1 MPKKIILTCLI
12 TIVMIFATF
21 TTVVV
26 ADDLGELQNRKNELN
41 QQISEANEQVEN
53 IEIELTE
60 TLQQIDNLE
69 QKITTYQAQID
80 EVSKNL
86 EEVQTQIVQIEE
98 KLKNLENN
106 YKIQRETFQNRIIA
120 QYEAGDIQYLDV
132 LLSSNT
138 LSEFISNYYL
148 IGEIAKYDR
157 NLLDNIDRQKNEIEN
172 IKLTLT
178 EKEKSLNTLKTN
190 KENTAVALENAKV
203 IKNSYAKQLT
213 TEEKETQEK
222 IAGYQRELDN
232 LEAQIVAITSIKV
245 GEDYVGGE
253 FAWPAPG
260 YSTITSKY
268 GMRVHPILKTY
279 RVHSGTD
286 IAMPTGA
293 YIIAAN
299 DGVVTKAGYST
310 AGYGN
315 MVLIDHGGGVSTL
328 YGHGS
333 EILVQTGQ
341 TVKRGDIIMK
351 AGSTGWSTGPHLH
364 FEVRI
369 NGKHVDSLPYITGT
383 KIETNKST
391 KNTEQNNT
399 EAQEEANQ
407 N

>member
-1 MPKKIILTCLI
+1 MPKKIILTCLL
-12 TIVMIFATF
+12 IVVVLVSF
-21 TTVVV
+21 TTVVI
-26 ADDLGELQNRKNELN
+26 ADDLMDLQNRKNELN
-41 QQISEANEQVEN
+41 NQITEANEQVEN
-53 IEIELTE
+53 IQIELTD
-60 TLQQIDNLE
+60 TLKQIDNLD
-69 QKITTYQAQID
+69 QKIETYQGQVDELNGKLETLQNQI
-80 EVSKNL
+80 K
-86 EEVQTQIVQIEE
+86 IAEE
-98 KLKNLENN
+98 KLTNLENN
-106 YKIQRETFQNRIIA
+106 YKIQRNTFQNRIVA
-120 QYEAGDIQYLDV
+120 QYEAGDVQYLDV

-157 NLLDNIDRQKNEIEN
+157 NLLDNIDRQKNEIEK
-172 IKLTLT
+172 IKTTLT
-178 EKEKSLNTLKTN
+178 EREKNLKTVKENKEK
-190 KENTAVALENAKV
+190 TATALENAKV

-213 TEEKETQEK
+213 DSEKETQSK
-222 IAGYQRELDN
+222 IAEYQRELDN
-232 LEAQIVAITSIKV
+232 LEAQIVTITSIKV

-268 GMRVHPILKTY
+268 GMRVHPILKTH

-286 IAMPTGA
+286 IAMPMGA

-299 DGVVTKAGYST
+299 DGVVTKAGYSST
-310 AGYGN
+310 GYGN

-369 NGKHVDSLPYITGT
+369 NGQHVDSLPYITGKKIT
-383 KIETNKST
+383 KETDNNQE
-391 KNTEQNNT
+391 NTTSEN
-399 EAQEEANQ
+399 QESANQ

>member
-1 MPKKIILTCLI
+1 MPKKIILTCLL
-12 TIVMIFATF
+12 IVVVLVSF
-21 TTVVV
+21 TTVVI
-26 ADDLGELQNRKNELN
+26 ADDLIDLQNRKNELN
-41 QQISEANEQVEN
+41 NQITEANEQVEN
-53 IEIELTE
+53 IQIELTD
-60 TLQQIDNLE
+60 TLKQIDNLD
-69 QKITTYQAQID
+69 QKIETYQDQVDELNGKLETLQNQI
-80 EVSKNL
+80 K
-86 EEVQTQIVQIEE
+86 IAEE
-98 KLKNLENN
+98 KLTNLENN
-106 YKIQRETFQNRIIA
+106 YKIQRKTFQNRIVA
-120 QYEAGDIQYLDV
+120 QYEAGDVQYLDV

-157 NLLDNIDRQKNEIEN
+157 NLLDNIDRQKNEIEK
-172 IKLTLT
+172 IKTTLT
-178 EKEKSLNTLKTN
+178 EREKNLKTVKENKEK
-190 KENTAVALENAKV
+190 TATALENAKV

-213 TEEKETQEK
+213 DSEKETQSK
-222 IAGYQRELDN
+222 IAEYQRELDN
-232 LEAQIVAITSIKV
+232 LEAQIVTITSIKV

-268 GMRVHPILKTY
+268 GMRVHPILKTH

-286 IAMPTGA
+286 IAMPMGA

-299 DGVVTKAGYST
+299 DGVVTKAGYSST
-310 AGYGN
+310 GYGN

-369 NGKHVDSLPYITGT
+369 NGQHVDSLPYITGKKIT
-383 KIETNKST
+383 KETDNNQE
-391 KNTEQNNT
+391 NTTSEN
-399 EAQEEANQ
+399 QESGNQ

>member
-1 MPKKIILTCLI
+1 MPKKIILTCLL
-12 TIVMIFATF
+12 IVVVLVSF
-21 TTVVV
+21 TTVVI
-26 ADDLGELQNRKNELN
+26 ADDLIDLQNRKNELN
-41 QQISEANEQVEN
+41 NQITEANEQVEN
-53 IEIELTE
+53 IQIELTD
-60 TLQQIDNLE
+60 TLKQIDNLD
-69 QKITTYQAQID
+69 QKIETYQGQVDELNGKLETLQNQI
-80 EVSKNL
+80 K
-86 EEVQTQIVQIEE
+86 IAEE
-98 KLKNLENN
+98 KLTNLENN
-106 YKIQRETFQNRIIA
+106 YKIQRKTFQNRIVA
-120 QYEAGDIQYLDV
+120 QYEAGDVQYLDV

-157 NLLDNIDRQKNEIEN
+157 NLLDNIDRQKNEIEK
-172 IKLTLT
+172 IKTTLT
-178 EKEKSLNTLKTN
+178 EREKNLKTVKENKEK
-190 KENTAVALENAKV
+190 TATALENAKV

-213 TEEKETQEK
+213 DSEKETQSK
-222 IAGYQRELDN
+222 IAEYQRELDN
-232 LEAQIVAITSIKV
+232 LEAQIVTITSIKV

-268 GMRVHPILKTY
+268 GMRVHPILKTH

-286 IAMPTGA
+286 IAMPMGA

-299 DGVVTKAGYST
+299 DGVVTKAGYSST
-310 AGYGN
+310 GYGN

-369 NGKHVDSLPYITGT
+369 NGQHVDSLPYITGKKIT
-383 KIETNKST
+383 KETDNNQE
-391 KNTEQNNT
+391 NTTSEN
-399 EAQEEANQ
+399 QESANQ

>member
-1 MPKKIILTCLI
+1 MPKKIILTCLL
-12 TIVMIFATF
+12 IVVVLVSF
-21 TTVVV
+21 TTVVI
-26 ADDLGELQNRKNELN
+26 ADDLMDLQNRKNELN
-41 QQISEANEQVEN
+41 NQITEANEQVEN
-53 IEIELTE
+53 IQIELTD
-60 TLQQIDNLE
+60 TLKQIDNLD
-69 QKITTYQAQID
+69 QKIETYQGQVDELNEKLETLQNQI
-80 EVSKNL
+80 K
-86 EEVQTQIVQIEE
+86 TAEE
-98 KLKNLENN
+98 KLTNLENN
-106 YKIQRETFQNRIIA
+106 YKIQRKTFQNRIVA
-120 QYEAGDIQYLDV
+120 QYEAGDVQYLDV

-157 NLLDNIDRQKNEIEN
+157 NLLDNIDRQKNEIEK
-172 IKLTLT
+172 IKTTLT
-178 EKEKSLNTLKTN
+178 EREKNLKTVKENKEK
-190 KENTAVALENAKV
+190 TATALENAKV

-213 TEEKETQEK
+213 DSEKETQAK
-222 IAGYQRELDN
+222 IAEYQRELDN
-232 LEAQIVAITSIKV
+232 LEAQIVTITSIKV

-268 GMRVHPILKTY
+268 GMRVHPILKTH

-286 IAMPTGA
+286 IAMPMGA

-299 DGVVTKAGYST
+299 DGVVTKAGYSST
-310 AGYGN
+310 GYGN

-369 NGKHVDSLPYITGT
+369 NGQHVDSLPYITGK
-383 KIETNKST
+383 KIETKST
-391 KNTEQNNT
+391 ENNAEESTQNTEN
-399 EAQEEANQ
+399 AN
-407 N
+407 

>member
-1 MPKKIILTCLI
+1 MPKKIILTCLL
-12 TIVMIFATF
+12 IVVVLVSF
-21 TTVVV
+21 TTVVI
-26 ADDLGELQNRKNELN
+26 ADDLIDLQNRKNELN
-41 QQISEANEQVEN
+41 NQITEANEQVEN
-53 IEIELTE
+53 IQIELTD
-60 TLQQIDNLE
+60 TLKQIDNLD
-69 QKITTYQAQID
+69 QKIETYQGQVDELNGKLETLQNQI
-80 EVSKNL
+80 K
-86 EEVQTQIVQIEE
+86 IAEE
-98 KLKNLENN
+98 KLTNLENN
-106 YKIQRETFQNRIIA
+106 YKIQRKTFQNRIVA
-120 QYEAGDIQYLDV
+120 QYEAGDVQYLDV

-157 NLLDNIDRQKNEIEN
+157 NLLDNIDRQKNEIEK
-172 IKLTLT
+172 IKTTLT
-178 EKEKSLNTLKTN
+178 EREKNLKTVKENKEK
-190 KENTAVALENAKV
+190 TATALENAKV

-213 TEEKETQEK
+213 DSEKETQAK
-222 IAGYQRELDN
+222 IAEYQRELDN
-232 LEAQIVAITSIKV
+232 LEAQIVTITSIKV

-268 GMRVHPILKTY
+268 GMRVHPILKTH

-286 IAMPTGA
+286 IAMPMGA

-299 DGVVTKAGYST
+299 DGVVTKAGYSST
-310 AGYGN
+310 GYGN

-369 NGKHVDSLPYITGT
+369 NGQHVDSLPYITGKKIT
-383 KIETNKST
+383 KETDNNQE
-391 KNTEQNNT
+391 NTTSENQENASQN
-399 EAQEEANQ
+399 
-407 N
+407 

>member
-1 MPKKIILTCLI
+1 MPKKIILTCLL
-12 TIVMIFATF
+12 IVVVLVSF
-21 TTVVV
+21 TTVVI
-26 ADDLGELQNRKNELN
+26 ADDLIDLQNRKNELN
-41 QQISEANEQVEN
+41 NQITEANEQVEN
-53 IEIELTE
+53 IQIELTD
-60 TLQQIDNLE
+60 TLKQIDNLD
-69 QKITTYQAQID
+69 QKIETYQDQVDELNGKLETLQNQI
-80 EVSKNL
+80 K
-86 EEVQTQIVQIEE
+86 IAEE
-98 KLKNLENN
+98 KLTNLENN
-106 YKIQRETFQNRIIA
+106 YKIQRKTFQNRIVA
-120 QYEAGDIQYLDV
+120 QYEAGDVQYLDV

-157 NLLDNIDRQKNEIEN
+157 NLLDNIDRQKNEIEK
-172 IKLTLT
+172 IKTTLT
-178 EKEKSLNTLKTN
+178 EREKNLKTVKEN
-190 KENTAVALENAKV
+190 KERTATALENAKV

-213 TEEKETQEK
+213 DSEKETQSK
-222 IAGYQRELDN
+222 IAEYQRELDN
-232 LEAQIVAITSIKV
+232 LEAQIVTITSIKV

-268 GMRVHPILKTY
+268 GMRVHPILKTH

-286 IAMPTGA
+286 IAMPMGA

-299 DGVVTKAGYST
+299 DGVVTKAGYSST
-310 AGYGN
+310 GYGN

-369 NGKHVDSLPYITGT
+369 NGQHVDSLPYITGKKIT
-383 KIETNKST
+383 KETDNNQE
-391 KNTEQNNT
+391 NTTSEN
-399 EAQEEANQ
+399 QESANQ

>member
-1 MPKKIILTCLI
+1 MPRKIILTCLL
-12 TIVMIFATF
+12 IVVVLVSF
-21 TTVVV
+21 TTVVI
-26 ADDLGELQNRKNELN
+26 ADDLMDLQNRKNELN
-41 QQISEANEQVEN
+41 NQITEANEQVEN
-53 IEIELTE
+53 IQIELTD
-60 TLQQIDNLE
+60 TLKQIDNLD
-69 QKITTYQAQID
+69 QKIETYQGQVDELNGKLETLQNQI
-80 EVSKNL
+80 K
-86 EEVQTQIVQIEE
+86 TAEE
-98 KLKNLENN
+98 KLTNLENN
-106 YKIQRETFQNRIIA
+106 YKIQRKTFQNRIVA
-120 QYEAGDIQYLDV
+120 QYEAGDVQYLDV

-157 NLLDNIDRQKNEIEN
+157 NLLDNIDRQKNEIEK
-172 IKLTLT
+172 IKTTLT
-178 EKEKSLNTLKTN
+178 EREKNLKTVKENKEK
-190 KENTAVALENAKV
+190 TATALENAKV

-213 TEEKETQEK
+213 DSEKETQAK
-222 IAGYQRELDN
+222 IAEYQRELDN
-232 LEAQIVAITSIKV
+232 LEAQIVTITSIKV

-268 GMRVHPILKTY
+268 GMRVHPILKTH

-286 IAMPTGA
+286 IAMPMGA

-299 DGVVTKAGYST
+299 DGVVTKAGYSST
-310 AGYGN
+310 GYGN

-369 NGKHVDSLPYITGT
+369 NGQHVDSLPYITGKKIT
-383 KIETNKST
+383 KETDNNQE
-391 KNTEQNNT
+391 NTTSENQENASQN
-399 EAQEEANQ
+399 
-407 N
+407 

>member
-1 MPKKIILTCLI
+1 MPKKIILTCLL
-12 TIVMIFATF
+12 IVVVLVSF
-21 TTVVV
+21 TTVVI
-26 ADDLGELQNRKNELN
+26 ADDLIDLQNRKNELN
-41 QQISEANEQVEN
+41 NQITEANEQVEN
-53 IEIELTE
+53 IQIELTD
-60 TLQQIDNLE
+60 TLKQIDNLD
-69 QKITTYQAQID
+69 QKIETYQDQVDELNGKLETLQNQI
-80 EVSKNL
+80 K
-86 EEVQTQIVQIEE
+86 TAEE
-98 KLKNLENN
+98 KLTNLENN
-106 YKIQRETFQNRIIA
+106 YKIQRKTFQNRIVA
-120 QYEAGDIQYLDV
+120 QYEAGDVQYLDV

-157 NLLDNIDRQKNEIEN
+157 NLLDNIDRQKNEIEK
-172 IKLTLT
+172 IKTTLT
-178 EKEKSLNTLKTN
+178 EREKNLKTVKENKEK
-190 KENTAVALENAKV
+190 TATALENAKV

-213 TEEKETQEK
+213 DSEKETQAK
-222 IAGYQRELDN
+222 IAEYQRELDN
-232 LEAQIVAITSIKV
+232 LEAQIVTITSIKV

-268 GMRVHPILKTY
+268 GMRVHPILKTH

-286 IAMPTGA
+286 IAMPMGA

-299 DGVVTKAGYST
+299 DGVVTKAGYSST
-310 AGYGN
+310 GYGN

-369 NGKHVDSLPYITGT
+369 NGQHVDSLPYITGKKIT
-383 KIETNKST
+383 KETDNNQE
-391 KNTEQNNT
+391 NTTSENQENASQN
-399 EAQEEANQ
+399 
-407 N
+407 

>member
-1 MPKKIILTCLI
+1 MPKKIILTCLL
-12 TIVMIFATF
+12 IVVVLVSF
-21 TTVVV
+21 TTVVI
-26 ADDLGELQNRKNELN
+26 ADDLMDLQNRKNELN
-41 QQISEANEQVEN
+41 NQITEANEQVEN
-53 IEIELTE
+53 IQIELTD
-60 TLQQIDNLE
+60 TLKQIDNLD
-69 QKITTYQAQID
+69 QKIETYQGQVDELNEKLETLQNQI
-80 EVSKNL
+80 K
-86 EEVQTQIVQIEE
+86 TAEE
-98 KLKNLENN
+98 KLTNLENN
-106 YKIQRETFQNRIIA
+106 YKIQRKTFQNRIVA
-120 QYEAGDIQYLDV
+120 QYEAGDVQYLDV

-157 NLLDNIDRQKNEIEN
+157 NLLDNIDRQKNEIEK
-172 IKLTLT
+172 IKTTLT
-178 EKEKSLNTLKTN
+178 EREKNLKTVKENKEK
-190 KENTAVALENAKV
+190 TATALENAKV

-213 TEEKETQEK
+213 DSEKETQAK
-222 IAGYQRELDN
+222 IAEYQRELDN
-232 LEAQIVAITSIKV
+232 LEAQIVTITSIKV

-268 GMRVHPILKTY
+268 GMRVHPILKTH

-286 IAMPTGA
+286 IAMPMGA

-299 DGVVTKAGYST
+299 DGVVTKAGYSST
-310 AGYGN
+310 GYGN

-369 NGKHVDSLPYITGT
+369 NGQHVDSLPYITGKKIT
-383 KIETNKST
+383 KETDNNQE
-391 KNTEQNNT
+391 NTTSENQENASQN
-399 EAQEEANQ
+399 
-407 N
+407 

>member
-1 MPKKIILTCLI
+1 MPKKIILTCLL
-12 TIVMIFATF
+12 IVVVLVSF
-21 TTVVV
+21 TTVVI
-26 ADDLGELQNRKNELN
+26 ADDLMDLQNRKNELN
-41 QQISEANEQVEN
+41 NQITEANEQVEN
-53 IEIELTE
+53 IQIELTD
-60 TLQQIDNLE
+60 TLKQIDNLD
-69 QKITTYQAQID
+69 QKIETYQDQVDELNGKLETLQNQI
-80 EVSKNL
+80 K
-86 EEVQTQIVQIEE
+86 TAEE
-98 KLKNLENN
+98 KLTNLENN
-106 YKIQRETFQNRIIA
+106 YKIQRKTFQNRIVA
-120 QYEAGDIQYLDV
+120 QYEAGDVQYLDV

-157 NLLDNIDRQKNEIEN
+157 NLLDNIDRQKNEIEK
-172 IKLTLT
+172 IKTTLT
-178 EKEKSLNTLKTN
+178 EREKNLKTVKENKEK
-190 KENTAVALENAKV
+190 TATALENAKV

-213 TEEKETQEK
+213 DSEKETQSK
-222 IAGYQRELDN
+222 IAEYQRELDN
-232 LEAQIVAITSIKV
+232 LEAQIVTITSIKV

-268 GMRVHPILKTY
+268 GMRVHPILKTH

-286 IAMPTGA
+286 IAMPMGA

-299 DGVVTKAGYST
+299 DGVVTKAGYSST
-310 AGYGN
+310 GYGN

-369 NGKHVDSLPYITGT
+369 NGQHVDSLPYITGKKIT
-383 KIETNKST
+383 KETDNNQE
-391 KNTEQNNT
+391 NTTSENQENASQN
-399 EAQEEANQ
+399 
-407 N
+407 

>member
-1 MPKKIILTCLI
+1 MPKKIILTCLL
-12 TIVMIFATF
+12 IVVVLVSF
-21 TTVVV
+21 TTVVI
-26 ADDLGELQNRKNELN
+26 ADDLMDLQNRKNELN
-41 QQISEANEQVEN
+41 NQITEANEQVEN
-53 IEIELTE
+53 IQIELTD
-60 TLQQIDNLE
+60 TLKQIDNLD
-69 QKITTYQAQID
+69 QKIETYQGQVDELNGKLETLQNQI
-80 EVSKNL
+80 K
-86 EEVQTQIVQIEE
+86 TAEE
-98 KLKNLENN
+98 KLTNLENN
-106 YKIQRETFQNRIIA
+106 YKIQRKTFQNRIVA
-120 QYEAGDIQYLDV
+120 QYEAGDVQYLDV

-157 NLLDNIDRQKNEIEN
+157 NLLDNIDRQKNEIEK
-172 IKLTLT
+172 IKTTLT
-178 EKEKSLNTLKTN
+178 EREKNLKTVKENKEK
-190 KENTAVALENAKV
+190 TATALENAKV

-213 TEEKETQEK
+213 DSEKETQAK
-222 IAGYQRELDN
+222 IAEYQRELDN
-232 LEAQIVAITSIKV
+232 LEAQIVTITSIKV

-268 GMRVHPILKTY
+268 GMRVHPILKTH

-286 IAMPTGA
+286 IAMPMGA

-299 DGVVTKAGYST
+299 DGVVTKAGYSST
-310 AGYGN
+310 GYGN

-369 NGKHVDSLPYITGT
+369 NGQHVDSLPYITGKKIT
-383 KIETNKST
+383 KETDNNKE
-391 KNTEQNNT
+391 NTTSENQENASQN
-399 EAQEEANQ
+399 
-407 N
+407 

>member
-1 MPKKIILTCLI
+1 MPKKIILTCLL
-12 TIVMIFATF
+12 IVVVLVSF
-21 TTVVV
+21 TTVVI
-26 ADDLGELQNRKNELN
+26 ADDLMDLQNRKNELN
-41 QQISEANEQVEN
+41 NQITEANEQVEN
-53 IEIELTE
+53 IQIELTD
-60 TLQQIDNLE
+60 TLKQIDNLD
-69 QKITTYQAQID
+69 QKIETYQGQVDELDGKLETLQNQI
-80 EVSKNL
+80 K
-86 EEVQTQIVQIEE
+86 TAEE
-98 KLKNLENN
+98 KLTNLENN
-106 YKIQRETFQNRIIA
+106 YKIQRKTFQNRIVA
-120 QYEAGDIQYLDV
+120 QYEAGDVQYLDV

-157 NLLDNIDRQKNEIEN
+157 NLLDNIDRQKNEIEK
-172 IKLTLT
+172 IKTTLT
-178 EKEKSLNTLKTN
+178 EREKNLKTVKENKEK
-190 KENTAVALENAKV
+190 TATALENAKV

-213 TEEKETQEK
+213 DSEKETQAK
-222 IAGYQRELDN
+222 IAEYQKELDN
-232 LEAQIVAITSIKV
+232 LEAQIVKITSIKV

-299 DGVVTKAGYST
+299 DGVVTSAGYSST
-310 AGYGN
+310 GYGN

-369 NGKHVDSLPYITGT
+369 NGQHVDSLPYITGEKIT
-383 KIETNKST
+383 KETDNNQE
-391 KNTEQNNT
+391 NTTSENQENASQN
-399 EAQEEANQ
+399 
-407 N
+407 

>member
-1 MPKKIILTCLI
+1 MPKKIILTCLL
-12 TIVMIFATF
+12 IVVVLVSF
-21 TTVVV
+21 TTVVI
-26 ADDLGELQNRKNELN
+26 ADDLMDLQNRKNELN
-41 QQISEANEQVEN
+41 NQITEANEQVEN
-53 IEIELTE
+53 IQIELTD
-60 TLQQIDNLE
+60 TLKQIDNLD
-69 QKITTYQAQID
+69 QKIETYQGQVDELNEKLETLQNQI
-80 EVSKNL
+80 K
-86 EEVQTQIVQIEE
+86 TAEE
-98 KLKNLENN
+98 KLTNLENN
-106 YKIQRETFQNRIIA
+106 YKIQRKTFQNRIVA
-120 QYEAGDIQYLDV
+120 QYEAGDVQYLDV

-157 NLLDNIDRQKNEIEN
+157 NLLDNIDRQKNEIEK
-172 IKLTLT
+172 IKTTLT
-178 EKEKSLNTLKTN
+178 EREKNLKTVKENKEK
-190 KENTAVALENAKV
+190 TATALENAKV

-213 TEEKETQEK
+213 DSEKETQAK
-222 IAGYQRELDN
+222 IAEYQRELDN
-232 LEAQIVAITSIKV
+232 LEAQIVTITSIKV

-268 GMRVHPILKTY
+268 GMRVHPILKTH

-286 IAMPTGA
+286 IAMPMGA

-299 DGVVTKAGYST
+299 DGVVTKAGYSST
-310 AGYGN
+310 GYGN

-369 NGKHVDSLPYITGT
+369 NGQHVDSLPYITGKKIT
-383 KIETNKST
+383 KETDNNKE
-391 KNTEQNNT
+391 NTTSENQENASQN
-399 EAQEEANQ
+399 
-407 N
+407 

>member
-1 MPKKIILTCLI
+1 MPKKIILTCLL
-12 TIVMIFATF
+12 IVVVLVSF
-21 TTVVV
+21 TTVVI
-26 ADDLGELQNRKNELN
+26 ADDLIDLQNRKNELN
-41 QQISEANEQVEN
+41 NQITEANEQVEN
-53 IEIELTE
+53 IQIELTD
-60 TLQQIDNLE
+60 TLKQIDNLD
-69 QKITTYQAQID
+69 QKIETYQGQVDELNGKLETLQNQI
-80 EVSKNL
+80 K
-86 EEVQTQIVQIEE
+86 IAEE
-98 KLKNLENN
+98 KLTNLENN
-106 YKIQRETFQNRIIA
+106 YKIQRKTFQNRIVA
-120 QYEAGDIQYLDV
+120 QYEAGDVQYLDV

-157 NLLDNIDRQKNEIEN
+157 NLLDNIDRQKNEIEK
-172 IKLTLT
+172 IKTTLT
-178 EKEKSLNTLKTN
+178 EREKNLKTVKENKEK
-190 KENTAVALENAKV
+190 TATALENAKV

-213 TEEKETQEK
+213 DSEKETQSK
-222 IAGYQRELDN
+222 IAEYQRELDN
-232 LEAQIVAITSIKV
+232 LEAQIVTITSIKV

-268 GMRVHPILKTY
+268 GMRVHPILKTH

-286 IAMPTGA
+286 IAMPMGA

-299 DGVVTKAGYST
+299 DGVVTKAGYSST
-310 AGYGN
+310 GYGN

-369 NGKHVDSLPYITGT
+369 NGQHVDSLPYITGKKIT
-383 KIETNKST
+383 KETDNNQE
-391 KNTEQNNT
+391 NTTSENQENASQN
-399 EAQEEANQ
+399 
-407 N
+407 

>member
-1 MPKKIILTCLI
+1 MPKKIILTCLL
-12 TIVMIFATF
+12 IVVVLVSF
-21 TTVVV
+21 TTVVI
-26 ADDLGELQNRKNELN
+26 ADDLIDLQNRKNELN
-41 QQISEANEQVEN
+41 NQITEANEQVEN
-53 IEIELTE
+53 IQIELTD
-60 TLQQIDNLE
+60 TLKQIDNLD
-69 QKITTYQAQID
+69 QKIETYQGQVDELNGKLETLQNQI
-80 EVSKNL
+80 K
-86 EEVQTQIVQIEE
+86 IAEE
-98 KLKNLENN
+98 KLTNLENN
-106 YKIQRETFQNRIIA
+106 YKIQRKTFQNRIVA
-120 QYEAGDIQYLDV
+120 QYEAGDVQYLDV

-157 NLLDNIDRQKNEIEN
+157 NLLDNIDRQKNEIEK
-172 IKLTLT
+172 IKTTLT
-178 EKEKSLNTLKTN
+178 EREKNLKTVKENKEK
-190 KENTAVALENAKV
+190 TATALENAKV

-213 TEEKETQEK
+213 DSEKETQSK
-222 IAGYQRELDN
+222 IAEYQRELDN
-232 LEAQIVAITSIKV
+232 LEAQIVTITSIKV

-268 GMRVHPILKTY
+268 GMRVHTILKTH

-286 IAMPTGA
+286 IAMPMGA

-299 DGVVTKAGYST
+299 DGVVTKAGYSST
-310 AGYGN
+310 GYGN
-315 MVLIDHGGGVSTL
+315 MVLIYHGGGVSTL

-369 NGKHVDSLPYITGT
+369 NGQHVDSLPYITGKKIT
-383 KIETNKST
+383 KETDNNQE
-391 KNTEQNNT
+391 NTTSEN
-399 EAQEEANQ
+399 QESANQ

>member
-1 MPKKIILTCLI
+1 MPKKIILTCLL
-12 TIVMIFATF
+12 IVVVLVSF
-21 TTVVV
+21 TTVVI
-26 ADDLGELQNRKNELN
+26 ADDLIDLQNRKNELN
-41 QQISEANEQVEN
+41 NQITEANEQVEN
-53 IEIELTE
+53 IQIELTD
-60 TLQQIDNLE
+60 TLKQIDNLD
-69 QKITTYQAQID
+69 QKIETYQGQVDELNGKLETLQNQI
-80 EVSKNL
+80 K
-86 EEVQTQIVQIEE
+86 TAEE
-98 KLKNLENN
+98 KLTNLENN
-106 YKIQRETFQNRIIA
+106 YKIQRKTFQNRIVA
-120 QYEAGDIQYLDV
+120 QYEAGDVQYLDV

-157 NLLDNIDRQKNEIEN
+157 NLLDNIDRQKNEIEK
-172 IKLTLT
+172 IKTTLT
-178 EKEKSLNTLKTN
+178 EREKNLKTVKENKEK
-190 KENTAVALENAKV
+190 TATALENAKV

-213 TEEKETQEK
+213 DSEKETQAK
-222 IAGYQRELDN
+222 IAEYQRELDN
-232 LEAQIVAITSIKV
+232 LEAQIVTITSIKV

-268 GMRVHPILKTY
+268 GMRVHPILKTH

-286 IAMPTGA
+286 IAMPMGA

-299 DGVVTKAGYST
+299 DGVVTKAGYSST
-310 AGYGN
+310 GYGN

-369 NGKHVDSLPYITGT
+369 NGQHVDSLPYITGKKIT
-383 KIETNKST
+383 KETDNNQE
-391 KNTEQNNT
+391 NTTSENQENASQN
-399 EAQEEANQ
+399 
-407 N
+407 

>member
-1 MPKKIILTCLI
+1 MPKKIILTCLL
-12 TIVMIFATF
+12 IVVVLVSF
-21 TTVVV
+21 TTVVI
-26 ADDLGELQNRKNELN
+26 ADDLIDLQNRKNELN
-41 QQISEANEQVEN
+41 NQITEANEQVEN
-53 IEIELTE
+53 IQIELTD
-60 TLQQIDNLE
+60 TLKQIDNLD
-69 QKITTYQAQID
+69 QKIETYQGQVDELNGKLETLQNQI
-80 EVSKNL
+80 K
-86 EEVQTQIVQIEE
+86 IAEE
-98 KLKNLENN
+98 KLTNLENN
-106 YKIQRETFQNRIIA
+106 YKIQRKTFQNRIVA
-120 QYEAGDIQYLDV
+120 QYEAGDVQYLDV

-157 NLLDNIDRQKNEIEN
+157 NLLDNIDRQKNEIEK
-172 IKLTLT
+172 IKTTLT
-178 EKEKSLNTLKTN
+178 EREKNLKTVKENKEK
-190 KENTAVALENAKV
+190 TATALENAKV

-213 TEEKETQEK
+213 DSEKETQSK
-222 IAGYQRELDN
+222 IAEYQRELDN
-232 LEAQIVAITSIKV
+232 LEAQIVSITSIKV

-268 GMRVHPILKTY
+268 GMRVHPILKTH

-286 IAMPTGA
+286 IAMPMGA

-299 DGVVTKAGYST
+299 DGVVTKAGYSST
-310 AGYGN
+310 GYGN

-369 NGKHVDSLPYITGT
+369 NGQHVDSLPYITGKKIT
-383 KIETNKST
+383 KETDNNQE
-391 KNTEQNNT
+391 NTTSEN
-399 EAQEEANQ
+399 QESANQ

>member
-1 MPKKIILTCLI
+1 MPKKIILTCLL
-12 TIVMIFATF
+12 IVAVLVSF
-21 TTVVV
+21 TTVVI
-26 ADDLGELQNRKNELN
+26 ADDLMDLQNRKNELN
-41 QQISEANEQVEN
+41 NQITEANEQVEN
-53 IEIELTE
+53 IQIELTD
-60 TLQQIDNLE
+60 TLRQIDNLE
-69 QKITTYQAQID
+69 QKIETYQDQVNELNGKLETLQNQI
-80 EVSKNL
+80 K
-86 EEVQTQIVQIEE
+86 TAEE
-98 KLKNLENN
+98 KLTNLENN
-106 YKIQRETFQNRIIA
+106 YKIQRKTFQNRIVA
-120 QYEAGDIQYLDV
+120 QYEAGDVQYLDV

-157 NLLDNIDRQKNEIEN
+157 NLLDNIDRQKNEIEK
-172 IKLTLT
+172 IKATLT
-178 EKEKSLNTLKTN
+178 EREKNLKTVKENKEKTGT
-190 KENTAVALENAKV
+190 ALENAKV

-213 TEEKETQEK
+213 DSEKETQSK
-222 IAGYQRELDN
+222 IAEYQRELDN
-232 LEAQIVAITSIKV
+232 LEAQIVTITSIKV

-268 GMRVHPILKTY
+268 GMRVHPILKTH

-286 IAMPTGA
+286 IAMPMGA

-299 DGVVTKAGYST
+299 DGVVTKAGYSST
-310 AGYGN
+310 GYGN

-369 NGKHVDSLPYITGT
+369 NGQHVDSLPYITGKKIT
-383 KIETNKST
+383 KETDNNQE
-391 KNTEQNNT
+391 NTTSEN
-399 EAQEEANQ
+399 QESANQ

>member
-1 MPKKIILTCLI
+1 MPKKIILTCLL
-12 TIVMIFATF
+12 IVVVLVSF
-21 TTVVV
+21 TTVVI
-26 ADDLGELQNRKNELN
+26 ADDLMDLQNRKNELN
-41 QQISEANEQVEN
+41 NQITEANEQVEN
-53 IEIELTE
+53 IQIELTD
-60 TLQQIDNLE
+60 TLKQIDNLD
-69 QKITTYQAQID
+69 QKIETYQGQVDELNEKLETLQNQI
-80 EVSKNL
+80 K
-86 EEVQTQIVQIEE
+86 TAEE
-98 KLKNLENN
+98 KLTNLENN
-106 YKIQRETFQNRIIA
+106 YKIQRKTFQNRIVA
-120 QYEAGDIQYLDV
+120 QYEAGDVQYLDV

-157 NLLDNIDRQKNEIEN
+157 NLLDNIDRQKNEIEK
-172 IKLTLT
+172 IKTTLT
-178 EKEKSLNTLKTN
+178 EREKNLKTVKENKEK
-190 KENTAVALENAKV
+190 TATALENAKV

-213 TEEKETQEK
+213 DSEKETQAK
-222 IAGYQRELDN
+222 IAEYKRELDN
-232 LEAQIVAITSIKV
+232 LEAQIVTITSIKV

-268 GMRVHPILKTY
+268 GMRVHPILKTH

-286 IAMPTGA
+286 IAMPMGA

-299 DGVVTKAGYST
+299 DGVVTKAGYSST
-310 AGYGN
+310 GYGN

-369 NGKHVDSLPYITGT
+369 NGQHVDSLPYITGKKIT
-383 KIETNKST
+383 KETDNNQE
-391 KNTEQNNT
+391 NTTSENQENASQN
-399 EAQEEANQ
+399 
-407 N
+407 

>member
-12 TIVMIFATF
+12 TLVITF
-21 TTVVV
+21 TVSTTVVI
-26 ADDLGELQNRKNELN
+26 ADDLNELQDRKNQLN
-41 QQISEANEQVEN
+41 QQISQANEQVEN
-53 IEIELTE
+53 IQIELTD

-69 QKITTYQAQID
+69 QKIETYQTEID

-86 EEVQTQIVQIEE
+86 EETQNEISIVEE
-98 KLKNLENN
+98 KLTNLENN

-157 NLLDNIDRQKNEIEN
+157 NLLDNIDRQKKQIQN
-172 IKLTLT
+172 IRIILS
-178 EKEKSLNTLKTN
+178 EKEKSLKTLKTN
-190 KENTAVALENAKV
+190 KENTSVALENAKV

-213 TEEKETQEK
+213 DEEKETQEK

-268 GMRVHPILKTY
+268 GMRVHPILKTH
-279 RVHSGTD
+279 RIHSGTD
-286 IAMPTGA
+286 IAMPMGA

-310 AGYGN
+310 TGYGN

-333 EILVQTGQ
+333 EILVQAGQ

-369 NGKHVDSLPYITGT
+369 NGQHVDSLPYITGK
-383 KIETNKST
+383 KIETKST
-391 KNTEQNNT
+391 ENNAEESTQNTEN
-399 EAQEEANQ
+399 AN
-407 N
+407 

>member
-1 MPKKIILTCLI
+1 MPKKIILTCLL
-12 TIVMIFATF
+12 IVVVLVSF
-21 TTVVV
+21 TTVVI
-26 ADDLGELQNRKNELN
+26 ADDLIDLQNRKNELN
-41 QQISEANEQVEN
+41 NQITEANEQVEN
-53 IEIELTE
+53 IQIELTD
-60 TLQQIDNLE
+60 TLKQIDNLD
-69 QKITTYQAQID
+69 QKIETYQDQVDELNGKLETLQNQI
-80 EVSKNL
+80 K
-86 EEVQTQIVQIEE
+86 IAEE
-98 KLKNLENN
+98 KLTNLENN
-106 YKIQRETFQNRIIA
+106 YKIQRKTFQNRIVA
-120 QYEAGDIQYLDV
+120 QYEAGDVQYLDV

-157 NLLDNIDRQKNEIEN
+157 NLLDNIDRQKNEIEK
-172 IKLTLT
+172 IKTTLT
-178 EKEKSLNTLKTN
+178 EREKNLKTVKENKEK
-190 KENTAVALENAKV
+190 TATALENAKV

-213 TEEKETQEK
+213 DSEKETQSK
-222 IAGYQRELDN
+222 IAEYQRELDN
-232 LEAQIVAITSIKV
+232 LEAQIVTITSIKV

-260 YSTITSKY
+260 YPTITSKY
-268 GMRVHPILKTY
+268 GMRVHPILKTH

-286 IAMPTGA
+286 IAMPMGA

-299 DGVVTKAGYST
+299 DGVVTKAGYSST
-310 AGYGN
+310 GYGN

-369 NGKHVDSLPYITGT
+369 NGQHVDSLPYITGKKIT
-383 KIETNKST
+383 KETDNNQE
-391 KNTEQNNT
+391 NTTSEN
-399 EAQEEANQ
+399 QESANQ

>member
-1 MPKKIILTCLI
+1 MPKKIILTCLL
-12 TIVMIFATF
+12 IVVVLVSF
-21 TTVVV
+21 TTVVI
-26 ADDLGELQNRKNELN
+26 ADDLIDLQNRKNELN
-41 QQISEANEQVEN
+41 NQITEANEQVEN
-53 IEIELTE
+53 IQIELTD
-60 TLQQIDNLE
+60 TLKQIDNLD
-69 QKITTYQAQID
+69 QKIETYQDQVDELNGKLETLQNQI
-80 EVSKNL
+80 K
-86 EEVQTQIVQIEE
+86 IAEE
-98 KLKNLENN
+98 KLTNLENN
-106 YKIQRETFQNRIIA
+106 YKIQRKTFQNRIVA
-120 QYEAGDIQYLDV
+120 QYEAGDVQYLDV

-157 NLLDNIDRQKNEIEN
+157 NLLDNIDRQKNEIEK
-172 IKLTLT
+172 IKTTLT
-178 EKEKSLNTLKTN
+178 EREKNLKTVKENKEK
-190 KENTAVALENAKV
+190 TATALENAKV

-213 TEEKETQEK
+213 DSEKETQSK
-222 IAGYQRELDN
+222 IAEYQRELDN
-232 LEAQIVAITSIKV
+232 LEAQIVTITSIKV

-268 GMRVHPILKTY
+268 GMRVHPILKTH

-286 IAMPTGA
+286 IAMPMGA

-299 DGVVTKAGYST
+299 DGVVTKAGYSST
-310 AGYGN
+310 GYGN

-369 NGKHVDSLPYITGT
+369 NGQHVDSLPYITGK
-383 KIETNKST
+383 KIETKST
-391 KNTEQNNT
+391 ENKAEESTQNTEN
-399 EAQEEANQ
+399 AN
-407 N
+407 

>member
-1 MPKKIILTCLI
+1 MPKKIILTCLL
-12 TIVMIFATF
+12 IVVVLVSF
-21 TTVVV
+21 TTVVI
-26 ADDLGELQNRKNELN
+26 ADDLMDLQNRKNELN
-41 QQISEANEQVEN
+41 NQITEANEQVEN
-53 IEIELTE
+53 IQIELTD
-60 TLQQIDNLE
+60 TLKQIDNLD
-69 QKITTYQAQID
+69 QKIETYQGQVDELNEKLETLQNQI
-80 EVSKNL
+80 K
-86 EEVQTQIVQIEE
+86 TAEE
-98 KLKNLENN
+98 KLTNLENN
-106 YKIQRETFQNRIIA
+106 YKIQRKTFQNRIVA
-120 QYEAGDIQYLDV
+120 QYEAGDVQYLDV

-157 NLLDNIDRQKNEIEN
+157 NLLDNIDRQKNEIEK
-172 IKLTLT
+172 IKTTLT
-178 EKEKSLNTLKTN
+178 EREKNLKTVKENKEK
-190 KENTAVALENAKV
+190 TATALENAKV

-213 TEEKETQEK
+213 DSEKETQAK
-222 IAGYQRELDN
+222 IAEYQRELDN
-232 LEAQIVAITSIKV
+232 LEAQIVTITSIKV

-268 GMRVHPILKTY
+268 GMRVHPILKTH

-286 IAMPTGA
+286 IAMPMGA

-299 DGVVTKAGYST
+299 DGVVTKAGYSST
-310 AGYGN
+310 GYGN

-369 NGKHVDSLPYITGT
+369 NGQHVDSLLYITGKKIT
-383 KIETNKST
+383 KETDNNQE
-391 KNTEQNNT
+391 NTTSENQENASQN
-399 EAQEEANQ
+399 
-407 N
+407 

>member
-1 MPKKIILTCLI
+1 MPKKIILTCLL
-12 TIVMIFATF
+12 IVVVLVSF
-21 TTVVV
+21 TTVVI
-26 ADDLGELQNRKNELN
+26 ADDLMDLQNRKNELN
-41 QQISEANEQVEN
+41 NQITEANEQVEN
-53 IEIELTE
+53 IQIELTD
-60 TLQQIDNLE
+60 TLKQIDNLD
-69 QKITTYQAQID
+69 QKIETYQGQVDELNGKLETLQNQI
-80 EVSKNL
+80 K
-86 EEVQTQIVQIEE
+86 TAEE
-98 KLKNLENN
+98 KLTNLENN
-106 YKIQRETFQNRIIA
+106 YKIQRKTFQNRIVA
-120 QYEAGDIQYLDV
+120 QYEAGDVQYLDV

-157 NLLDNIDRQKNEIEN
+157 NLLDNIDRQKNEIEK
-172 IKLTLT
+172 IKTTLT
-178 EKEKSLNTLKTN
+178 EREKNLKTVKENKEK
-190 KENTAVALENAKV
+190 TATALENAKV

-213 TEEKETQEK
+213 DSEKETQSK
-222 IAGYQRELDN
+222 IAEYQRELDN
-232 LEAQIVAITSIKV
+232 LEAQIVTITSIKV

-268 GMRVHPILKTY
+268 GMRVHPILKTH

-286 IAMPTGA
+286 IAMPMGA

-299 DGVVTKAGYST
+299 DGVVTKAGYSST
-310 AGYGN
+310 GYGN

-369 NGKHVDSLPYITGT
+369 NGQHVDSLPYITGKKIT
-383 KIETNKST
+383 KETDNNQE
-391 KNTEQNNT
+391 NTTSEN
-399 EAQEEANQ
+399 QESANQ

>member
-1 MPKKIILTCLI
+1 MPKKIILTCLL
-12 TIVMIFATF
+12 IVVVLVSF
-21 TTVVV
+21 TTVVI
-26 ADDLGELQNRKNELN
+26 ADDLMDLQNRKNELN
-41 QQISEANEQVEN
+41 NQITEANEQVEN
-53 IEIELTE
+53 IQIELTD
-60 TLQQIDNLE
+60 TLKQIDNLD
-69 QKITTYQAQID
+69 QKIETYQGQVDELNGKLETLQNQI
-80 EVSKNL
+80 K
-86 EEVQTQIVQIEE
+86 IAEE
-98 KLKNLENN
+98 KLTNLENN
-106 YKIQRETFQNRIIA
+106 YKIQRKTFQNRIVA
-120 QYEAGDIQYLDV
+120 QYEAGDVQYLDV

-157 NLLDNIDRQKNEIEN
+157 NLLDNIDRQKNEIEK
-172 IKLTLT
+172 IKTTLT
-178 EKEKSLNTLKTN
+178 EREKNLKTVKENKEK
-190 KENTAVALENAKV
+190 TATALENAKV

-213 TEEKETQEK
+213 DSEKETQAK
-222 IAGYQRELDN
+222 IAEYQRELDN
-232 LEAQIVAITSIKV
+232 LEAQIVTITSIKV

-268 GMRVHPILKTY
+268 GMRVHPILKTH

-286 IAMPTGA
+286 IAMPMGA

-299 DGVVTKAGYST
+299 DGVVTKAGYSST
-310 AGYGN
+310 GYGN

-369 NGKHVDSLPYITGT
+369 NGQHVDSLPYITGKKIT
-383 KIETNKST
+383 KETDNNQE
-391 KNTEQNNT
+391 NTTSENQENASQN
-399 EAQEEANQ
+399 
-407 N
+407 

>member
-1 MPKKIILTCLI
+1 MPKKIILTCLL
-12 TIVMIFATF
+12 IVVVLVSF
-21 TTVVV
+21 TTVVI
-26 ADDLGELQNRKNELN
+26 ADDLMDLQNRKNELN
-41 QQISEANEQVEN
+41 NQITEANEQVEN
-53 IEIELTE
+53 IQIELTD
-60 TLQQIDNLE
+60 TLKQIDNLD
-69 QKITTYQAQID
+69 QKIETYQGQVDGLNEKLETLQNQI
-80 EVSKNL
+80 K
-86 EEVQTQIVQIEE
+86 TAEE
-98 KLKNLENN
+98 KLTNLENN
-106 YKIQRETFQNRIIA
+106 YKIQRKTFQNRIVA
-120 QYEAGDIQYLDV
+120 QYEAGDVQYLDV

-157 NLLDNIDRQKNEIEN
+157 NLLDNIDRQKNEIEK
-172 IKLTLT
+172 IKTTLT
-178 EKEKSLNTLKTN
+178 EREKNLKTVKENKEK
-190 KENTAVALENAKV
+190 TATALENAKV

-213 TEEKETQEK
+213 DSEKETQAK
-222 IAGYQRELDN
+222 IAEYQRELDN
-232 LEAQIVAITSIKV
+232 LEAQIVTITSIKV

-268 GMRVHPILKTY
+268 GMRVHPILKTH

-286 IAMPTGA
+286 IAMPMGA

-299 DGVVTKAGYST
+299 DGVVTKAGYSST
-310 AGYGN
+310 GYGN

-369 NGKHVDSLPYITGT
+369 NGQHVDSLPYITGKKIT
-383 KIETNKST
+383 KETDNNKE
-391 KNTEQNNT
+391 NTTSENQENASQN
-399 EAQEEANQ
+399 
-407 N
+407 

>member
-1 MPKKIILTCLI
+1 MPKKIILTCLL
-12 TIVMIFATF
+12 IVVVLVSF
-21 TTVVV
+21 TTVVI
-26 ADDLGELQNRKNELN
+26 ADDLIDLQNRKNELN
-41 QQISEANEQVEN
+41 NQITEANEQVEN
-53 IEIELTE
+53 IQIELTD
-60 TLQQIDNLE
+60 TLKQIDNLD
-69 QKITTYQAQID
+69 QKIETYQDQVDELNGKLETLQNQI
-80 EVSKNL
+80 K
-86 EEVQTQIVQIEE
+86 IAEE
-98 KLKNLENN
+98 KLTNLENN
-106 YKIQRETFQNRIIA
+106 YKIQRKTFQNRIVA
-120 QYEAGDIQYLDV
+120 QYEAGDVQYLDV

-157 NLLDNIDRQKNEIEN
+157 NLLDNIDRQKNEIEK
-172 IKLTLT
+172 IKTTLT
-178 EKEKSLNTLKTN
+178 EREKNLKTVKENKEK
-190 KENTAVALENAKV
+190 TATALENAKV

-213 TEEKETQEK
+213 DSEKETQAK
-222 IAGYQRELDN
+222 IAEYQRELDN
-232 LEAQIVAITSIKV
+232 LEAQIVTITSIKV

-268 GMRVHPILKTY
+268 GMRVHPILKTH

-286 IAMPTGA
+286 IAMPMGA

-299 DGVVTKAGYST
+299 DGVVTKAGYSST
-310 AGYGN
+310 GYGN

-369 NGKHVDSLPYITGT
+369 NGQHVDSLPYITGKKIT
-383 KIETNKST
+383 KETDNNQE
-391 KNTEQNNT
+391 NTTSENQENTSQN
-399 EAQEEANQ
+399 
-407 N
+407 

>member
-12 TIVMIFATF
+12 TLVITFAVS
-21 TTVVV
+21 TTVVI
-26 ADDLGELQNRKNELN
+26 ADDLNELQDRKNQLN
-41 QQISEANEQVEN
+41 QQISQANEQVEN
-53 IEIELTE
+53 IQIELTD

-69 QKITTYQAQID
+69 QKIETYQTEID

-86 EEVQTQIVQIEE
+86 EETQNEISIVEE
-98 KLKNLENN
+98 KLTNLENN

-157 NLLDNIDRQKNEIEN
+157 NLLDNIDRQKKQIQN
-172 IKLTLT
+172 IRIILS
-178 EKEKSLNTLKTN
+178 EKEKSLKTLKTN
-190 KENTAVALENAKV
+190 KENTSIALENAKV

-213 TEEKETQEK
+213 DEEKETQEK

-268 GMRVHPILKTY
+268 GMRVHPILKTH

-286 IAMPTGA
+286 IAMPMGA

-299 DGVVTKAGYST
+299 DGIVTKAGYST
-310 AGYGN
+310 TGYGN

-369 NGKHVDSLPYITGT
+369 NGQHVDSLPYITGK
-383 KIETNKST
+383 KIETSKST
-391 KNTEQNNT
+391 ENSSENSTEN
-399 EAQEEANQ
+399 QENANQ

>member
-1 MPKKIILTCLI
+1 MPKKIILTCLL
-12 TIVMIFATF
+12 IVVVLVSF
-21 TTVVV
+21 TTVVI
-26 ADDLGELQNRKNELN
+26 ADDLIDLQNRKNELN
-41 QQISEANEQVEN
+41 NQITEANEQVEN
-53 IEIELTE
+53 IQIELTD
-60 TLQQIDNLE
+60 TLKQIDNLD
-69 QKITTYQAQID
+69 QKIETYQDQVDELNGKLETLQNQI
-80 EVSKNL
+80 K
-86 EEVQTQIVQIEE
+86 IAEE
-98 KLKNLENN
+98 KLTNLENN
-106 YKIQRETFQNRIIA
+106 YKIQRKTFQNRIVA
-120 QYEAGDIQYLDV
+120 QYEAGDVQYLDV

-157 NLLDNIDRQKNEIEN
+157 NLLDNIDRQKNEIEK
-172 IKLTLT
+172 IKTTLT
-178 EKEKSLNTLKTN
+178 EREKNLKTVKENKEK
-190 KENTAVALENAKV
+190 TATALENAKV

-213 TEEKETQEK
+213 DSEKETQAK
-222 IAGYQRELDN
+222 IAEYQRELDN
-232 LEAQIVAITSIKV
+232 LEAQIVTITSIKV

-253 FAWPAPG
+253 FAWPTPG

-268 GMRVHPILKTY
+268 GMRVHPILKTH

-286 IAMPTGA
+286 IAMPMGA

-299 DGVVTKAGYST
+299 DGVVTKAGYSST
-310 AGYGN
+310 GYGN

-369 NGKHVDSLPYITGT
+369 NGQHVDSLPYITGKKIT
-383 KIETNKST
+383 KETDNNQE
-391 KNTEQNNT
+391 NTTSENQENTSQN
-399 EAQEEANQ
+399 
-407 N
+407 

>member
-1 MPKKIILTCLI
+1 MPKKIILTCLL
-12 TIVMIFATF
+12 IVVVLVSF
-21 TTVVV
+21 TTVVI
-26 ADDLGELQNRKNELN
+26 ADDLMDLQNRKNELN
-41 QQISEANEQVEN
+41 NQITEANEQVEN
-53 IEIELTE
+53 IQIELTD
-60 TLQQIDNLE
+60 TLKQIDNLD
-69 QKITTYQAQID
+69 QKIETYQGQVDELNGKLEILQNQI
-80 EVSKNL
+80 K
-86 EEVQTQIVQIEE
+86 TAEE
-98 KLKNLENN
+98 KLTNLENN
-106 YKIQRETFQNRIIA
+106 YKIQRKTFQNRIVA
-120 QYEAGDIQYLDV
+120 QYEAGDVQYLDV

-157 NLLDNIDRQKNEIEN
+157 NLLDNIDRQKNEIEK
-172 IKLTLT
+172 IKTTLT
-178 EKEKSLNTLKTN
+178 EREKNLKTVKENKEK
-190 KENTAVALENAKV
+190 TATALENAKV

-213 TEEKETQEK
+213 DSEKETQAK
-222 IAGYQRELDN
+222 IAEYQRELDN
-232 LEAQIVAITSIKV
+232 LEAQIVTITSIKV

-268 GMRVHPILKTY
+268 GMRVHPILKTH

-286 IAMPTGA
+286 IAMPMGA

-299 DGVVTKAGYST
+299 DGVVTKAGYSST
-310 AGYGN
+310 GYGN

-369 NGKHVDSLPYITGT
+369 NGQHVDSLPYITGKKIT
-383 KIETNKST
+383 KETDNNQE
-391 KNTEQNNT
+391 NTTSENQENASQN
-399 EAQEEANQ
+399 
-407 N
+407 

>member
-1 MPKKIILTCLI
+1 MPKKIILTCLL
-12 TIVMIFATF
+12 IVVVLVSF
-21 TTVVV
+21 TTVVI
-26 ADDLGELQNRKNELN
+26 ADDLMDLQNRKNELN
-41 QQISEANEQVEN
+41 NQITEANEQVEN
-53 IEIELTE
+53 IQIELTD
-60 TLQQIDNLE
+60 TLKQIDNLD
-69 QKITTYQAQID
+69 QKIETYQGQVDELNEKLETLQNQI
-80 EVSKNL
+80 K
-86 EEVQTQIVQIEE
+86 TAEE
-98 KLKNLENN
+98 KLTNLENN
-106 YKIQRETFQNRIIA
+106 YKIQRKTFQNRIVA
-120 QYEAGDIQYLDV
+120 QYEAGDVQYLDV

-157 NLLDNIDRQKNEIEN
+157 NLLDNIDRQKNEIEK
-172 IKLTLT
+172 IKTTLT
-178 EKEKSLNTLKTN
+178 EREKNLKTVKENKEK
-190 KENTAVALENAKV
+190 TATALENAKV

-213 TEEKETQEK
+213 DNEKETQAK
-222 IAGYQRELDN
+222 IAEYQRELDN
-232 LEAQIVAITSIKV
+232 LEAQIVTITSIKV

-268 GMRVHPILKTY
+268 GMRVHPILKTH

-286 IAMPTGA
+286 IAMPMGA

-299 DGVVTKAGYST
+299 DGVVTKAGYSST
-310 AGYGN
+310 GYGN

-369 NGKHVDSLPYITGT
+369 NGQHVDSLPYITGKKIT
-383 KIETNKST
+383 KETDNNQE
-391 KNTEQNNT
+391 NTTSENQENASQN
-399 EAQEEANQ
+399 
-407 N
+407 

>member
-1 MPKKIILTCLI
+1 MPRKIILTCLL
-12 TIVMIFATF
+12 VMLAGLVCF

-26 ADDLGELQNRKNELN
+26 ADDLNDLQDRKNELN
-41 QQISEANEQVEN
+41 NQITEANEQVEN
-53 IEIELTE
+53 IQIELTD
-60 TLQQIDNLE
+60 TLKQIDNLD
-69 QKITTYQAQID
+69 QKIETYQTQVDELNGKLETLQKQI
-80 EVSKNL
+80 K
-86 EEVQTQIVQIEE
+86 TAEE
-98 KLKNLENN
+98 KLINLENN
-106 YKIQRETFQNRIIA
+106 YKIQQKTFQNRIVA

-157 NLLDNIDRQKNEIEN
+157 NLLDNIDRQKGEIEK
-172 IKLTLT
+172 IKITLT
-178 EKEKSLNTLKTN
+178 EREKNLKIIKANKEKTT
-190 KENTAVALENAKV
+190 TALENAKV

-213 TEEKETQEK
+213 DSEKETQAK
-222 IAGYQRELDN
+222 IAEYQRELDN
-232 LEAQIVAITSIKV
+232 LEAQIVTITSIKV

-268 GMRVHPILKTY
+268 GMRVHPILKTH

-299 DGVVTKAGYST
+299 DGVVTSAGYSS

-333 EILVQTGQ
+333 EILVKTGQ

-369 NGKHVDSLPYITGT
+369 NGHHVDSLPYITGAKIT
-383 KIETNKST
+383 KQSDNDSENTTTENQ
-391 KNTEQNNT
+391 KNT
-399 EAQEEANQ
+399 NQ

>member
-1 MPKKIILTCLI
+1 MPKKIILTCLL
-12 TIVMIFATF
+12 IVVVLVSF
-21 TTVVV
+21 TTVVI
-26 ADDLGELQNRKNELN
+26 ADDLIDLQNRKNELN
-41 QQISEANEQVEN
+41 NQITEANEQVEN
-53 IEIELTE
+53 IQIELTD
-60 TLQQIDNLE
+60 TLKQIDNLD
-69 QKITTYQAQID
+69 QKIETYQDQVDELNGKLETLQNQI
-80 EVSKNL
+80 K
-86 EEVQTQIVQIEE
+86 IAEE
-98 KLKNLENN
+98 KLTNLENN
-106 YKIQRETFQNRIIA
+106 YKIQRKTFQNRIVA
-120 QYEAGDIQYLDV
+120 QYEAGDVQYLDV

-157 NLLDNIDRQKNEIEN
+157 NLLDNIDRQKNEIEK
-172 IKLTLT
+172 IKTTLT
-178 EKEKSLNTLKTN
+178 EREKNLKTVKENKEK
-190 KENTAVALENAKV
+190 TATALENAKV

-213 TEEKETQEK
+213 DSEKETQSK
-222 IAGYQRELDN
+222 IAEYQRELDN
-232 LEAQIVAITSIKV
+232 LEAQIVTITSIKV

-268 GMRVHPILKTY
+268 GMRVHPILKTH

-286 IAMPTGA
+286 IAMPMGA

-299 DGVVTKAGYST
+299 DGVVTKAGYSST
-310 AGYGN
+310 GYGN

-369 NGKHVDSLPYITGT
+369 NGQHVDSLPYITGKKIT
-383 KIETNKST
+383 KETDNNQE
-391 KNTEQNNT
+391 NTTSEN
-399 EAQEEANQ
+399 QESANQ

>member
-1 MPKKIILTCLI
+1 MPKKIILTCLL
-12 TIVMIFATF
+12 IVVVLVSF
-21 TTVVV
+21 TTVVI
-26 ADDLGELQNRKNELN
+26 ADDLMDLQNRKNELN
-41 QQISEANEQVEN
+41 NQITEANEQVEN
-53 IEIELTE
+53 IQIELTD
-60 TLQQIDNLE
+60 TLKQIDNLD
-69 QKITTYQAQID
+69 QKIETYQGQVDGLNEKLETLQNQI
-80 EVSKNL
+80 K
-86 EEVQTQIVQIEE
+86 TAEE
-98 KLKNLENN
+98 KLTNLENN
-106 YKIQRETFQNRIIA
+106 YKIQRKTFQNRIVA
-120 QYEAGDIQYLDV
+120 QYEAGDVQYLDV

-157 NLLDNIDRQKNEIEN
+157 NLLDNIDRQKNEIEK
-172 IKLTLT
+172 IKTTLT
-178 EKEKSLNTLKTN
+178 EREKNLKTVKENKEK
-190 KENTAVALENAKV
+190 TATALENAKV

-213 TEEKETQEK
+213 DSEKETQAK
-222 IAGYQRELDN
+222 IAEYQRELDN
-232 LEAQIVAITSIKV
+232 LEAQIVTITSIKV

-268 GMRVHPILKTY
+268 GMRVHPILKTH

-286 IAMPTGA
+286 IAMPMGA
-293 YIIAAN
+293 SIIAAN
-299 DGVVTKAGYST
+299 DGVVTKAGYSST
-310 AGYGN
+310 GYGN

-369 NGKHVDSLPYITGT
+369 NGQHVDSLPYITGKKIT
-383 KIETNKST
+383 KETDNNKE
-391 KNTEQNNT
+391 NTTSENQENASQN
-399 EAQEEANQ
+399 
-407 N
+407 

>member
-21 TTVVV
+21 TTAVV

-213 TEEKETQEK
+213 AEEKETQEK

-369 NGKHVDSLPYITGT
+369 NGQHVDSLPYITGK
-383 KIETNKST
+383 KIETEESKENIAEE
-391 KNTEQNNT
+391 N
-399 EAQEEANQ
+399 QEEVNQ